1 MESIVDRQ
9 DRADRSHLRILE
21 AAFATLRTRGWE
33 ALAMKEVA
41 EQAGVSVGLVCRN
54 FPTRDHFAFA
64 LYDRLAEDLLARASD
79 LAPGSTVDRFFEVMQ
94 WKLDLLEPHRD
105 TLTALAGV
113 AIDPR
118 ARAGVMSG
126 ATESVRAKVAGV
138 FELVVAGATDAAAD
152 VPATARLLYALHLLM
167 VLAWIQLAPG
177 ARLPLEV
184 WRPMA
189 STLSPNLPLIAGATG
204 PMLLNLFGGAAPSAE
219 NVADAVLSPILRRV
233 RVDAEHA
240 QADLGPLRALH
251 RPRIQSFI
259 DRGAPIQLVLPA
271 FPAKS
276 PNPRKVLGR
285 GPDMAEWLALRS
297 LRELLAQIAVVHE
310 PGAELVLC
318 SDGAVFADLVGVSD
332 AEVRSYRRELE
343 GLARSL
349 ELRVR
354 VFDLDDAF
362 ALPSAARARTQLMSR
377 YGGTVEELR
386 ERSANSIATRRMV
399 DGIHRFLFED
409 DLGRGE
415 PGTRSQLK
423 RATHER
429 AHEVVLRSEAWS
441 NLVAAAFPR
450 ALRLSIHP
458 QLPVSAKLGIHL
470 IDTDDAWLT
479 PWHGC
484 AVLDGD
490 RFRLMRR
497 ADAEERGAV
506 QRTSEDGLAY
516 LELPQ

>member
-1 MESIVDRQ
+1 
-9 DRADRSHLRILE
+9 
-21 AAFATLRTRGWE
+21 
-33 ALAMKEVA
+33 MKDVA
-41 EQAGVSVGLVCRN
+41 EEAGVSVGLVCRN

-64 LYDRLAEDLLARASD
+64 LYDRLAEDLLARVAE
-79 LAPGSTVDRFFEVMQ
+79 LAPGSTVDRFFEVMR
-94 WKLDLLEPHRD
+94 WKLDLLEPHRE

-118 ARAGVMSG
+118 ARAGVLSG
-126 ATESVRAKVAGV
+126 ATESVRAKVAGI
-138 FELVVAGATDAAAD
+138 FELVVAGATDAADD
-152 VPATARLLYALHLLM
+152 VSSTARLLYALHLLM
-167 VLAWIQLAPG
+167 VLGWIQLAPG
-177 ARLPLEV
+177 APLPLEV

-189 STLSPNLPLIAGATG
+189 SVLSPNLAVIAGATS
-204 PMLLNLFGGAAPSAE
+204 PMLLGLFGGVAPGPQ
-219 NVADAVLSPILRRV
+219 NLADAVLNPILRRI
-233 RVDAEHA
+233 RLDAEHA
-240 QADLGPLRALH
+240 DADLAPLRALH
-251 RPRIQSFI
+251 RARIQSFV
-259 DRGAPIQLVLPA
+259 DRAAPIQLVLPA

-297 LRELLAQIAVVHE
+297 LRELLEQIAVVHA

-318 SDGAVFADLVGVSD
+318 SDGGVFADLVGVSD
-332 AEVRSYRRELE
+332 PDVRDYRHQLE
-343 GLARSL
+343 GLIRSL
-349 ELRVR
+349 DLRVR

-362 ALPSAARARTQLMSR
+362 ALRSAARARTQLMNR
-377 YGGTVEELR
+377 YGGTLEELR
-386 ERSANSIATRRMV
+386 ARSAASTATRRMI

-409 DLGRGE
+409 DIGRGA
-415 PGTRSQLK
+415 PGTRTQQR
-423 RATHER
+423 RATFDR

-441 NLVAAAFPR
+441 NLVTAAFPK

-497 ADAEERGAV
+497 KEAEERGAV
-506 QRTSEDGLAY
+506 QRSSEDGLAY

>member
-1 MESIVDRQ
+1 M
-9 DRADRSHLRILE
+9 
-21 AAFATLRTRGWE
+21 
-33 ALAMKEVA
+33 
-41 EQAGVSVGLVCRN
+41 
-54 FPTRDHFAFA
+54 
-64 LYDRLAEDLLARASD
+64 
-79 LAPGSTVDRFFEVMQ
+79 
-94 WKLDLLEPHRD
+94 
-105 TLTALAGV
+105 
-113 AIDPR
+113 
-118 ARAGVMSG
+118 
-126 ATESVRAKVAGV
+126 
-138 FELVVAGATDAAAD
+138 
-152 VPATARLLYALHLLM
+152 
-167 VLAWIQLAPG
+167 
-177 ARLPLEV
+177 
-184 WRPMA
+184 
-189 STLSPNLPLIAGATG
+189 
-204 PMLLNLFGGAAPSAE
+204 
-219 NVADAVLSPILRRV
+219 
-233 RVDAEHA
+233 
-240 QADLGPLRALH
+240 
-251 RPRIQSFI
+251 
-259 DRGAPIQLVLPA
+259 
-271 FPAKS
+271 
-276 PNPRKVLGR
+276 
-285 GPDMAEWLALRS
+285 
-297 LRELLAQIAVVHE
+297 
-310 PGAELVLC
+310 LC